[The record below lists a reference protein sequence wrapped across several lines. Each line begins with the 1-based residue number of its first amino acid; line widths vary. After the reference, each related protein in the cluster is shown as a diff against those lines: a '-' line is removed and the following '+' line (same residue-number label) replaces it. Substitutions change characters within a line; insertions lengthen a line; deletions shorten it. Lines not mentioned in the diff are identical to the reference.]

1 MSIDTSSARRGA
13 VLSAMKELCD
23 DMVHHLVNGSIAT
36 VSVPARSDVH
46 FDSATSR
53 HRGGDLVRRLVVE
66 TSRRAVQMLQ
76 QMCLLLPFLRRGKS
90 LTQRELYY
98 LCKHFYSSYPACL
111 ATLQSVSNLL
121 GVSRFHLG
129 VMASSRGSVAG
140 LVRLRRGGSGGG
152 ALACWSVGTAA
163 PLPITSAVFED
174 DFEVEILA
182 GGGAVKCILVVEKEG
197 IFQRLVE
204 DRFFA
209 TMPCVVLTA
218 KGFPDLASRALL
230 HKLHA
235 AAPDIP
241 VVGLCDWNPFGLGVL
256 LTYKYGSPRFALDE
270 TQWCVPALKWL
281 GMRREDV
288 ERRDLAPDVF
298 QPFVEADESRAR
310 GLLASEM
317 LKYAPAYRAEVAYML
332 ERRRK
337 LELES
342 IFCSTSSIDVTAGSS
357 EQDSCVTR
365 AAPDPRRGTASVRVD
380 SFERWLSRK
389 LVREEWL

>member
-1 MSIDTSSARRGA
+1 ME
-13 VLSAMKELCD
+13 ELCVE
-23 DMVHHLVNGSIAT
+23 MVRDLMAGSSAT
-36 VSVPARSDVH
+36 VSVPARSAVH

-53 HRGGDLVRRLVVE
+53 HRGQRDLVRRIDVT
-66 TSRRAVQMLQ
+66 TSKRGLLMLQ
-76 QMCLLLPFLRRGKS
+76 QMRFLAPFLRQGKS

-98 LCKHFYSSYPACL
+98 LCKQLYSSYAECL

-121 GVSRFHLG
+121 GVSRYHLG

-140 LVRLRRGGSGGG
+140 FVRLRSGGSSGG
-152 ALACWSVGTAA
+152 ALARWSAGIAA

-182 GGGAVKCILVVEKEG
+182 GGGDVRCIIVVEKEG
-197 IFQRLVE
+197 IFQRLVQ

-235 AAPDIP
+235 AAPSVP
-241 VVGLCDWNPFGLGVL
+241 VIGLCDWNPFGLGVL
-256 LTYKYGSPRFALDE
+256 LTYKHGSPRFALDE

-288 ERRDLAPDVF
+288 GRRDLAPDFF

-310 GLLASEM
+310 GLLACEM
-317 LKYAPAYRAEVAYML
+317 LRGAPAYRAEVAYML
-332 ERRRK
+332 ERRLK

-342 IFCSTSSIDVTAGSS
+342 IFCSTPSNGVAAANS
-357 EQDSCVTR
+357 EEEPCATR
-365 AAPDPRRGTASVRVD
+365 ATPERGTASVRVD
-380 SFERWLSRK
+380 SFERWLSGK